1 MIYRFLLLVML
12 ITVGFPRPLKAE
24 VTTDG
29 TILIITSYNP
39 ETRSISDNLSAFMD
53 EYKLRGGKRLIT
65 IESMN
70 CKNLSEAHLWKERMA
85 SILEK
90 YERTAAPS
98 LIILLGQEA
107 WASFIS
113 QNSEIAKKTPAMC
126 GMVSANT
133 VVLPEDSVDLVK
145 WSPDSK
151 DIFKDFPDYNIV
163 SGYVYQYNVDKN
175 IELMRRFYP
184 NMKKVAF
191 ISDNTYGG
199 LSMQAFVKKEMKKYP
214 ELELMLL
221 DGRTSSFLEVSERI
235 RHLSNDVCVLVGTW
249 RIDCTENYVMGNTT
263 YMLRD
268 ANPTLPV
275 FTIASVGLGH
285 WALGG
290 YTPVYHKVGKEIA
303 GATYNFL
310 DGETGSETGVVPVP
324 GNYVFDVKR
333 MHQFGLDSINLP
345 KGAELINKTPGF
357 YEQYKYW
364 VIGVVAAFMFLIACF
379 LIAVYYIVRIN
390 HLKDNL
396 EKSGEELLVAKEKA
410 EEANRLKTAFLANMS
425 HEIRT
430 PLNAIVGFS
439 NVLVGDDATS
449 EEKAQYCDII
459 QKNSDLLL
467 HLINDILDL
476 SRIESG
482 TMEFMFAEHNL
493 PLLLKT
499 VHDSQRLNMPPGV
512 ELVLRMPESDKKY
525 LTTDNVRLQQV
536 VNNLI
541 NNAAK
546 FTSSGFITFG
556 YEDDEVPGYTRIFV
570 EDTGVGIS
578 EEGIRHIFERFYKV
592 DNFTQGAGL
601 GLSICQ
607 TIIERLNGTI
617 SVTSEVGKGTRF
629 TVRLPNYCE

>member
-439 NVLVGDDATS
+439 NMLPHVENREEMS
-449 EEKAQYCDII
+449 EYADLIET
-459 QKNSDLLL
+459 NTDLLL
-467 HLINDILDL
+467 QLINDILDL
-476 SRIESG
+476 SKIEAG
-482 TMEFMFAEHNL
+482 TFDFYPALIDVNQTLEEIEQSMQLRLRHNNVTCTFVERL
-493 PLLLKT
+493 PECTLYTDKNRLIQLLA
-499 VHDSQRLNMPPGV
+499 NFI
-512 ELVLRMPESDKKY
+512 
-525 LTTDNVRLQQV
+525 
-536 VNNLI
+536 VNAI
-541 NNAAK
+541 K
-546 FTSSGFITFG
+546 FTEVGTIRMG
-556 YEDDEVPGYTRIFV
+556 YRLLDSETIYFYVS
-570 EDTGVGIS
+570 DTGCGMSS
-578 EEGIRHIFERFYKV
+578 EQCIHVFERFVKYNSFV
-592 DNFTQGAGL
+592 QGTGL
-601 GLSICQ
+601 GLSICH
-607 TIIERLNGTI
+607 TIVDRLG
-617 SVTSEVGKGTRF
+617 GKIGVESKENKGSTFWF
-629 TVRLPNYCE
+629 TLPYRQN

>member
-364 VIGVVAAFMFLIACF
+364 L
-379 LIAVYYIVRIN
+379 
-390 HLKDNL
+390 L
-396 EKSGEELLVAKEKA
+396 EW
-410 EEANRLKTAFLANMS
+410 
-425 HEIRT
+425 
-430 PLNAIVGFS
+430 
-439 NVLVGDDATS
+439 
-449 EEKAQYCDII
+449 
-459 QKNSDLLL
+459 
-467 HLINDILDL
+467 
-476 SRIESG
+476 
-482 TMEFMFAEHNL
+482 
-493 PLLLKT
+493 
-499 VHDSQRLNMPPGV
+499 
-512 ELVLRMPESDKKY
+512 
-525 LTTDNVRLQQV
+525 LQH
-536 VNNLI
+536 
-541 NNAAK
+541 
-546 FTSSGFITFG
+546 SCS
-556 YEDDEVPGYTRIFV
+556 
-570 EDTGVGIS
+570 
-578 EEGIRHIFERFYKV
+578 
-592 DNFTQGAGL
+592 
-601 GLSICQ
+601 
-607 TIIERLNGTI
+607 
-617 SVTSEVGKGTRF
+617 
-629 TVRLPNYCE
+629 